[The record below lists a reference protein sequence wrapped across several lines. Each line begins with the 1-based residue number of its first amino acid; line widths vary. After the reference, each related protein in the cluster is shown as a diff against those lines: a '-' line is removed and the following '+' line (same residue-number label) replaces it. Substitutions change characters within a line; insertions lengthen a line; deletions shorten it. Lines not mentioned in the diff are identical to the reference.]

1 MKDKI
6 HHVDIMILFL
16 ERVRHTP
23 EYDLLWGF
31 FCCFSSAGRHT
42 AMLTLLFAASVSTL
56 PTVSVEYPGGAATGP
71 ADAFSVKVGGDV
83 WFEMVANIFLI
94 NSLVTVD
101 QENV

>member
-1 MKDKI
+1 
-6 HHVDIMILFL
+6 
-16 ERVRHTP
+16 
-23 EYDLLWGF
+23 
-31 FCCFSSAGRHT
+31 
-42 AMLTLLFAASVSTL
+42 MLTLLFAASVSTL

-94 NSLVTVD
+94 NSLPLVSVTVD

>member
-1 MKDKI
+1 MKED
-6 HHVDIMILFL
+6 DIPRSTIYCG
-16 ERVRHTP
+16 V
-23 EYDLLWGF
+23 F
-31 FCCFSSAGRHT
+31 FVVFHPQEDIT